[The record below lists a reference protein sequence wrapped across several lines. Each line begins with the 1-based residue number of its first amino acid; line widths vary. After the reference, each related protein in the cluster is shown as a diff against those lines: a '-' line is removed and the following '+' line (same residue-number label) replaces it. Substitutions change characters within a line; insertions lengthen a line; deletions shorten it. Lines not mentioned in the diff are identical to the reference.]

1 MEIQNEKKSADF
13 EQEIAALKEIVDKLE
28 PDVSLDDGMK
38 LFGEGLRLTEECI
51 DYLNKTKATLAELN
65 GKLDIILGE
74 DTNVR

>member
-1 MEIQNEKKSADF
+1 
-13 EQEIAALKEIVDKLE
+13 
-28 PDVSLDDGMK
+28 MK